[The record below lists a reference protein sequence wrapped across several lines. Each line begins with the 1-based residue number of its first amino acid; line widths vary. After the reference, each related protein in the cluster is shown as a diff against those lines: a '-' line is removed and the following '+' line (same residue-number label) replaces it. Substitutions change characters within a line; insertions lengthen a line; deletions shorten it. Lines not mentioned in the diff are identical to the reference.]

1 MSTTEGTGETTQP
14 TAAEPAQSG
23 RGKAKRAEA
32 EAQAQGPDDFERAV
46 GEYNDCVG
54 EAIREYERRLEQLN
68 EEYVEAVDAAGGERT
83 PEARQR
89 ALAEANERYADG
101 VAANIAEADKAVEE
115 CFRAYTRSVGA
126 AFGSAGG
133 DDLTVQKLN
142 EIAEHLTFVA
152 AAASGA
158 FPAWWWRPVEQQD

>member
-1 MSTTEGTGETTQP
+1 MSTTEGTGKTTQP
-14 TAAEPAQSG
+14 AAAKAAQSG

-32 EAQAQGPDDFERAV
+32 PGPDDFERAV
-46 GEYNDCVG
+46 SEYNDCVG
-54 EAIREYERRLEQLN
+54 EAIREYERRLEELN
-68 EEYVEAVDAAGGERT
+68 EQYVDAVDAAGGERT

-101 VAANIAEADKAVEE
+101 VAASIAETDKAVES
-115 CFRAYTRSVGA
+115 CFRAYTRGVGA

-133 DDLTVQKLN
+133 EDLTVQKLN

-158 FPAWWWRPVEQQD
+158 FPAWWWRPIDED